1 MKTQLSRNSFDAKK
15 RYSGIY
21 QQMGRMLTDA
31 DWNELTDL
39 SKSRLADALTDIIG
53 SGTPRDRG
61 LVRIAENPDG
71 SKSYTLQWGYC
82 YVDGIIAQVRPDP
95 AATLTDPTGVAF
107 EYEHQADFPG
117 APALPAGDYQLYVD
131 VWERTVIALEDQQ
144 LLDPGLHGADTCTR
158 TQTMAQVKWCE
169 TEVTPE
175 NAAHNPPVGE
185 AKLTLELRQGSTEP
199 DPCDPCAEEIALQ
212 DKLGNY
218 LFRVEVHDVQYNAS
232 GQPERVILKWSS
244 ENGAEQYAIGVEPTG
259 FGSDNWVYEFFDGFL
274 DPDAITPETY
284 DSEKHLGKHL
294 ATGFT
299 PVRGELTKGYPDSVP
314 SDYTAVRR
322 WDGYCALEK
331 IAGNWTLVAGADR
344 GVDLSTGSSS
354 DAHGHVTEG
363 STVIIN
369 HDVMTL
375 TVEIA
380 DLPVLAG
387 DFWYAVVR
395 QAVNV
400 AGDVLLIDEEPRGI
414 VHHYMTL
421 GSVIGGE
428 FVAYDSDQCKR
439 FEFPPL
445 TDILATDVCY
455 DGSQCDSLSTAKTVQ
470 DAIDQLCHSRDLR
483 WHNKHLHGWGIVCGL
498 IARCGPDTHI
508 DPDDE
513 DGVAERREVKITS
526 GYAITCE
533 GDDIVLESERIIDLI
548 QRIEA
553 LEEQGTQVLK
563 EGNGT
568 VCLRLERD
576 ANGQPQ
582 VVVEP
587 YDSEKHADKSILDGT
602 LLMDFYQKCIVDLV
616 EAIVSEFKFLN
627 TDELNEVEG
636 GTNGPVSIERRKL
649 TSFINLIVQLFN
661 QENGSY
667 VFLSRKEHLILR
679 DIYLNLR
686 SLLQSKT
693 FCAMFQGQDF
703 PDYPF
708 EKTGMTT
715 YFGKNLHTR
724 IQLHPSGDRVY
735 SYGGTDNTIN
745 VYSVEKQELI
755 QVLEMPSAEGAEVSA
770 ITFSQDGALLYAA
783 ASVRGI
789 DSVFGIARVN
799 DNHAWEEMTILCDI
813 EITGMQM
820 SQKDSGLIYAVGYG
834 KGLFYLRPEV
844 LMDQEKPRPEP
855 VYAFNAV
862 GHLAIDSQ
870 AALAYCTGVSK
881 DIDPDRYDRVFIC
894 NLNIDGQQTQNP
906 QELPLTD
913 ESGQTLSGTDGLTVS
928 QKSGRGSGRLYVVV
942 DGPNGA
948 DNKRLLTY
956 NLPVGDNNQPVSTL
970 DIENTT
976 VSLAYH
982 QESKQVLLAMEDGY
996 RIQTVDENGKKS
1008 NVFRVPVQIQ
1018 PTDVRVD
1025 SGSGQIYALNYIS
1038 NTVSVIPANELDV
1051 TDAFLQQ
1058 LAQYR
1063 QEVLRVF
1070 YALFGGLLQYLKDCF
1085 CDHLLVKCPTC
1096 DDEDVIYLA
1105 TVEVRDNKVYNI
1117 CNFDKRKYVKSFPTM
1132 EYWFSIVPVWPLLKT
1147 TVGRLCCS
1155 ILPDFFAKQQDN
1167 VIKPIPAIG
1176 SAQTV
1181 TNRVSA
1187 NTARKSVQTYQR
1199 TDIRAGLRNQ
1209 VKTTQFIGQLATDRA
1224 VALADTGRR
1233 KNIGVRKQALLQSD
1247 VNDAIK
1253 ELNNNQVEVA
1263 AIKKYDANNAGVY
1276 LTEFNQTPQRIDPG
1290 SKVTLYQKDGKVAF
1304 YAIEKQPATV
1314 TATLPDNV
1322 KAELQDF
1329 ENRKQALAN
1338 FDALNAELA
1347 KVETR
1352 RADLGE
1358 LSAVRTEIDTLKSEK
1373 LAVQEELAALKVQV
1387 ESIQS
1392 VRNTLSAE
1400 LVELNKNILEAG
1412 KQQQDLRFAVNKTK
1426 PVMTLP
1432 LVTAEI
1438 DTDLRSLG
1446 ISTVEDLAG
1455 ADATRLTTVRSIS
1468 SATAKRLIVSAQDL
1482 ITKG

>member
-39 SKSRLADALTDIIG
+39 SKNRLADALTDVIG
-53 SGTPRDRG
+53 SGTPRKRG
-61 LVRIAENPDG
+61 LVRITENSDG
-71 SKSYTLQWGYC
+71 SKSYALQWGYC
-82 YVDGIIAQVRPDP
+82 YVDGIIAQVRPDL
-95 AATLTDPTGVAF
+95 AATLTDPTGIAF
-107 EYEHQADFPG
+107 EYAHQADFPG

-158 TQTMAQVKWCE
+158 TQTMVQVKWCE
-169 TEVTPE
+169 TGVTPE
-175 NAAHNPPVGE
+175 DTAQNPPIGE

-244 ENGAEQYAIGVEPTG
+244 ENGAEQYAIGVEPSG
-259 FGSDNWVYEFFDGFL
+259 FSSDNWVYEFFDGFF
-274 DPDAITPETY
+274 DSDAITPETY

-299 PVRGELTKGYPDSVP
+299 PTRGELVKGYPDSVP

-322 WDGYCALEK
+322 WDGYCTLEK
-331 IAGNWTLVAGADR
+331 SASNWTLVDGADR
-344 GVDLSTGSSS
+344 GVDLSTSSSS

-363 STVIIN
+363 STVAIN

-375 TVEIA
+375 TIEIA

-400 AGDVLLIDEEPRGI
+400 SGDILLIEEQPRGI
-414 VHHYMTL
+414 LHHYMTL
-421 GSVIGGE
+421 GNVVGGE
-428 FVAYDSDQCKR
+428 FVAHDSDQCKR

-445 TDILATDVCY
+445 TDLLAKDVCY

-498 IARCGPDTHI
+498 IARCGPDSRI
-508 DPDDE
+508 DLDDSGSE
-513 DGVAERREVKITS
+513 ADRREIKITP

-533 GDDIVLESERIIDLI
+533 GDDIVLESERIIDLL
-548 QRIEA
+548 QRIEV

-563 EGNGT
+563 DGKGT

-576 ANGQPQ
+576 EDGLPQ

-587 YDSEKHADKSILDGT
+587 YDSEKHADKSLLDGT
-602 LLMDFYQKCIVDLV
+602 LLMDFYQECIVGLID
-616 EAIVSEFKFLN
+616 AITAEFQFLN
-627 TDELNEVEG
+627 SEELNEVEG
-636 GTNGPVSIERRKL
+636 GASGLVSVDRRKF
-649 TSFINLIVQLFN
+649 TSFMNLIVQLFN
-661 QENGSY
+661 QDNGSY
-667 VFLSRKEHLILR
+667 VFLSHKEHLILR

-686 SLLQSKT
+686 NLLQSKT

-708 EKTGMTT
+708 EQTGMTT
-715 YFGKNLHTR
+715 FFGKNLHTR
-724 IQLHPSGDRVY
+724 IKLHPSGNRVY
-735 SYGGTDNTIN
+735 TYGGTDNTIN

-799 DNHAWEEMTILCDI
+799 DNHTWEEMTILCDI
-813 EITGMQM
+813 EITEMQV
-820 SQKDSGLIYAVGYG
+820 SQKDNGLIYAVGLG
-834 KGLFYLRPEV
+834 KGLFFLRPEV

-862 GHLAIDSQ
+862 GHMAIDNQ
-870 AALAYCTGVSK
+870 TVLAYCTGASK
-881 DIDPDRYDRVFIC
+881 DLEPDRYDRVFIC
-894 NLNIDGQQTQNP
+894 NLSIDGQQTQNP
-906 QELPLTD
+906 QELSLTH
-913 ESGQTLSGTDGLTVS
+913 ENGQTLSGTDGLTVS

-956 NLPVGDNNQPVSTL
+956 NLPIGDNNQPVSTL
-970 DIENTT
+970 EIENTT

-982 QESKQVLLAMEDGY
+982 QESKQLLLAMEDGY

-1008 NVFRVPVQIQ
+1008 NVFRVPLQIQ
-1018 PTDVRVD
+1018 PTDVLVD

-1063 QEVLRVF
+1063 QEVLRAF

-1132 EYWFSIVPVWPLLKT
+1132 AYWFSIVPVWPLLKT
-1147 TVGRLCCS
+1147 AVGKLCCS
-1155 ILPDFFAKQQDN
+1155 VLPDFFARQEDN
-1167 VIKPIPAIG
+1167 VIKPIPTVG
-1176 SAQTV
+1176 VAQTV

-1199 TDIRAGLRNQ
+1199 TDVRAGLRNQ
-1209 VKTTQFIGQLATDRA
+1209 VKTTRFIGQLATDRV

-1247 VNDAIK
+1247 VNEAIK
-1253 ELNNNQVEVA
+1253 ELNNNQVEVT

-1304 YAIEKQPATV
+1304 YSIEKPVTGLTV
-1314 TATLPDNV
+1314 SIPEEV
-1322 KAELQDF
+1322 KVELQDF
-1329 ENRKQALAN
+1329 ETRKQALAN
-1338 FDALNAELA
+1338 FDTLNAELA
-1347 KVETR
+1347 KVEIR
-1352 RADLGE
+1352 RGDLAE
-1358 LSAVRTEIDTLKSEK
+1358 LDTVRAEIDTLKSEK
-1373 LAVQEELAALKVQV
+1373 LAVEEELAALKVQV
-1387 ESIQS
+1387 DSIQS
-1392 VRNTLSAE
+1392 VRDTLSAD
-1400 LVELNKNILEAG
+1400 LVELNKNLLEAS
-1412 KQQQDLRFAVNKTK
+1412 KLQQDIRLEVNKTRS
-1426 PVMTLP
+1426 
-1432 LVTAEI
+1432 VTNLSDVTPEI
-1438 DTDLRSLG
+1438 EADLNSLG
-1446 ISTVEDLAG
+1446 IRTIEDLAVS
-1455 ADATRLTTVRSIS
+1455 DTSKLTTTRSID
-1468 SATAKRLIVSAQDL
+1468 TAKASKLILDANAM
-1482 ITKG
+1482 IKR